1 MNAFY
6 RNYKQ
11 ERERNITT
19 IIFHLVTH
27 KIVHKI
33 KTLDIKEEYMTNTE
47 KRDGIIENN
56 FVQNKIRKY
65 EKQLLLVLYQFWYLE
80 FSTIYSDQMETE
92 SSKRLPP
99 ANSCWQRSDFRGNF
113 KGDFRSNTTRYFD
126 APTST
131 LLLHFYRQIFLAY
144 FNYRLYI
151 FEGTI

>member
-65 EKQLLLVLYQFWYLE
+65 EKQLLLVLYQF
-80 FSTIYSDQMETE
+80 
-92 SSKRLPP
+92 
-99 ANSCWQRSDFRGNF
+99 
-113 KGDFRSNTTRYFD
+113 
-126 APTST
+126 
-131 LLLHFYRQIFLAY
+131 
-144 FNYRLYI
+144 
-151 FEGTI
+151 

>member
-33 KTLDIKEEYMTNTE
+33 KTLDIKEEYMINTE

-65 EKQLLLVLYQFWYLE
+65 EKQLLLVLYQF
-80 FSTIYSDQMETE
+80 
-92 SSKRLPP
+92 
-99 ANSCWQRSDFRGNF
+99 
-113 KGDFRSNTTRYFD
+113 
-126 APTST
+126 
-131 LLLHFYRQIFLAY
+131 
-144 FNYRLYI
+144 
-151 FEGTI
+151 